1 VRDTRFD
8 QKTLKVV
15 NVEKGFA
22 RVVNVNANMDDP
34 VICGFGLCIHVSQL
48 EFVSRPTTD
57 RRREQGEARTVE
69 DLVAIGKRRGMKNP
83 TAWARHVMAARQNRS
98 HAGVRG

>member
-1 VRDTRFD
+1 MAAGSSAMPPGGYKKGDIVNDTRF

-34 VICGFGLCIHVSQL
+34 VSCGFGLCIHVSQL
-48 EFVSRPTTD
+48 EFVSRPSKD
-57 RRREQGEARTVE
+57 RKQEQGKATDLEALRE
-69 DLVAIGKRRGMKNP
+69 LAQRKRR
-83 TAWARHVMAARQNRS
+83 
-98 HAGVRG
+98 